1 MFSAETAS
9 GSGGLNAAR
18 LAADLVDA
26 MEDGR
31 LKLFGQQIHRLGQ
44 PWRYSRQVEVLAR
57 LSARNGKMIPP
68 GEFISVAERFG
79 IASRLDRWIVR
90 AALEMH
96 GPAMRSGAISLG
108 FNLSAQ
114 TLSDPQLWE

>member
-1 MFSAETAS
+1 IAFVRDPNMAVADALACADDACYAAKAGGRDRFAVFSAETAS

-68 GEFISVAERFG
+68 GEF
-79 IASRLDRWIVR
+79 
-90 AALEMH
+90 
-96 GPAMRSGAISLG
+96 
-108 FNLSAQ
+108 
-114 TLSDPQLWE
+114 